1 MERVRIERLVAGG
14 DALARMADGRVA
26 FVEGAL
32 PSEVVDVEV
41 VLAKKDF
48 VKARLVEVI
57 EPSSDRVVPPCS
69 HVADGCGGCSWQHL
83 STAKHL
89 AAKAEIVRESLRRVG
104 KLGDIVVREGEAVP
118 IDHART
124 TLRMAAMPSGRLG
137 FRRAQSNDV
146 VGIDSCLVAH
156 PLLQELISGARVSGA
171 AEATLRCGAD
181 SGDRGVWLHD
191 ERGGNEKKAIIEG
204 IPDDVQ
210 VGRRAIIRESVHGV
224 TLEVTM
230 SSFFQSSPQAAELI
244 VSAVNEAAGDA
255 ALSGEDGPIIDAYG
269 GCGLFAATLVDLDV
283 PVTLVES
290 NKSACADARRNLRD
304 HKARIEE
311 IAFEQWQPTR
321 AGLVIADPARS
332 GLGKA
337 GVASIAGTRAKT
349 VVLVSCD
356 AVAGARD
363 IALLVEAGY
372 ECHGV
377 EVLDVFPYTHHVE
390 LVSRFTLVA

>member
-14 DALARMADGRVA
+14 DALARMTDGRVA

-32 PSEVVDVEV
+32 PGETVNVEV
-41 VLAKKDF
+41 VQAKKDF
-48 VKARLVEVI
+48 VKARLVEVV
-57 EPSSDRVVPPCS
+57 EPSVDRVVPPCA

-83 STAKHL
+83 NPAKHL
-89 AAKAEIVRESLRRVG
+89 SAKSEIVRESLRRVA
-104 KLGDIVVREGEAVP
+104 KLGDIEVREGGAVP
-118 IDHART
+118 TDHART
-124 TLRMAAMPSGRLG
+124 TLRMAVMPSGRLG
-137 FRRAQSNDV
+137 FRRAQSNEV
-146 VGIDSCLVAH
+146 IGIESCLVVH
-156 PLLQELISGARVSGA
+156 PLLQELIADARVSGA
-171 AEATLRCGAD
+171 TEATLRCGAV

-191 ERGGNEKKAIIEG
+191 ERGRNMKSAVIED

-210 VGRRAIIRESVHGV
+210 VGRRAIVREDVHGV
-224 TLEVTM
+224 TLEVSM

-290 NKSACADARRNLRD
+290 NKSACEDARRNLGD

-337 GVASIAGTRAKT
+337 GVSTIAGTRAKT

-363 IALLVEAGY
+363 IGLLVEAGY

-377 EVLDVFPYTHHVE
+377 TVLDVFPYTHHVE
-390 LVSRFTLVA
+390 VVSSFTLKS